1 MVTETNNDIDE
12 YKRFSHLCNS
22 GVTADILVEE
32 SKSSLKER
40 QYNKKINKLER
51 RKKKLALERYMKRI
65 YRKKRTSSSA
75 SKKKKYPG
83 GGGEMISPGTSIRT
97 HHEEIFESYLKLL
110 GQPYLINQIFCFGC
124 NNFYTYGDCLVP
136 PKKCQVCNGVFH
148 IHSVIKRIHT
158 TSRSNHIARPDFILD
173 FNSDEMRIKYKH
185 DTHHHQAQKIQDYRD
200 EYMKK
205 VSIIRIDGSIHQK
218 KTQRIKDYHQYNS
231 FRDAGVKVF
240 IVQNIDIDDLLSIND
255 NGRSML
261 KLCKYIGDA
270 TIDDK
275 LYEEYCKGGDF
286 KERISRPFGL

>member
-22 GVTADILVEE
+22 GVTADIIIEE
-32 SKSSLKER
+32 SKPTLKER

-65 YRKKRTSSSA
+65 YRKKRITRT
-75 SKKKKYPG
+75 KKGK
-83 GGGEMISPGTSIRT
+83 GEMISPSTSIRT

-124 NNFYTYGDCLVP
+124 NNFYTYGDHLMP
-136 PKKCQVCNGVFH
+136 PKKCQVCNGIFH

-173 FNSDEMRIKYKH
+173 FNTEEMRARYKH
-185 DTHHHQAQKIQDYRD
+185 DTHHHQAQKIEEGYRA

-275 LYEEYCKGGDF
+275 LYAEYCKGGDF